1 MPYSLYVV
9 LLGVYTGHESGM
21 LTMQQQQ
28 QLFVESIHEMT
39 HIRECFNFFVSA
51 DILMGCARQKVTILI
66 ATVRR
71 GDAASRF
78 FPLIPR
84 DGSALQIDTWILVC
98 PTNTHTHMQISMAI
112 CALSNK
118 VDIM

>member
-78 FPLIPR
+78 PPPHTSGWI
-84 DGSALQIDTWILVC
+84 SATDRYMDTSMSYKH
-98 PTNTHTHMQISMAI
+98 THTHA
-112 CALSNK
+112 
-118 VDIM
+118 DIYGYMCPKQQG